1 MLAMQMKLAGGG
13 EFKQPMMPN
22 NTGGF
27 IGIPGFGGKYT
38 LQVVGGALSP
48 VQSAAAT
55 QFR

>member
-38 LQVVGGALSP
+38 LQVVGGP
-48 VQSAAAT
+48 YP
-55 QFR
+55 QFNLPRQLI